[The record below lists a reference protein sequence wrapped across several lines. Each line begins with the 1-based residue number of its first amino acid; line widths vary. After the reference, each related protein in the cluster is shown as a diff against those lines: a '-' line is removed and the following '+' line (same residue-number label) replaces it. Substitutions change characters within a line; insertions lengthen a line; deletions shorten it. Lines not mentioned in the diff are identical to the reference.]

1 MKLLIRTILSILAFT
16 RIMLYYIKILF
27 FIYKL
32 IPKKK
37 KKKNLYLPK
46 MTNFDYIT
54 FHMVSPQIL
63 IAIDHVSNYEK
74 IGIMRY

>member
-1 MKLLIRTILSILAFT
+1 
-16 RIMLYYIKILF
+16 
-27 FIYKL
+27 
-32 IPKKK
+32 
-37 KKKNLYLPK
+37 

-74 IGIMRY
+74 IGIMRYRIKNRVKQNLTHNLVDGLKSFSR